1 MIDRYRVLL
10 FKLNLEI
17 TAESMMVNHN
27 PTKPPNREV
36 DTGLQKREFQPQ
48 LHSFN
53 KVSFSA
59 HVLGTGTRALSKVGK
74 VTVPVEVMAQRRRQ
88 TLNKS
93 TT

>member
-27 PTKPPNREV
+27 PTKPPNSEV

-53 KVSFSA
+53 KVSFS
-59 HVLGTGTRALSKVGK
+59 TQTRALSKVGK
-74 VTVPVEVMAQRRRQ
+74 VTVPVEAMAQRRRQ
-88 TLNKS
+88 TLSKS

>member
-1 MIDRYRVLL
+1 MIDIQSVV
-10 FKLNLEI
+10 KLNLEI

-27 PTKPPNREV
+27 PTKPPNSEV

-53 KVSFSA
+53 KVSFSP
-59 HVLGTGTRALSKVGK
+59 HVSGTGIRALSKVGK
-74 VTVPVEVMAQRRRQ
+74 VTVPVEVMVQRRQ